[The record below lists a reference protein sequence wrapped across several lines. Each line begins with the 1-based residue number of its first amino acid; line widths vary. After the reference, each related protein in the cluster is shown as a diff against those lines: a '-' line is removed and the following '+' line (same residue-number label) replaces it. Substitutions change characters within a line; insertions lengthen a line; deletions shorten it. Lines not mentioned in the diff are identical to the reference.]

1 MSTTWK
7 MSRSF
12 SVLYF
17 VDRASRYNSLLMT
30 NLTHFFYLYLLHFS
44 TRFEHH
50 SAHHQE
56 IELY

>member
-1 MSTTWK
+1 MQK
-7 MSRSF
+7 F
-12 SVLYF
+12 SDKNKKRKILYF

-30 NLTHFFYLYLLHFS
+30 NLTHFLHLYLLHLS